1 MNVQQISL
9 QQDNWQEGVSVLN
22 IEVNICLLFVS
33 PDFNPKKEVLDF
45 LNNKYPDATIIGCS
59 TAGEIS
65 NVTVKDGTISLTAI
79 QLDKVTSKK
88 SSIEVIDMD
97 CSYKSGQYLA
107 EDLYNEDLRHILVL
121 SDGLNVNG
129 ADLVLGL
136 KSAIPDAI
144 SITGGLAADGSN
156 FNKTFVIDNNKIVD
170 KTIIALGFYGEHL
183 KVGFS
188 SKGGWDSFG
197 IDRLVTKSD
206 KNVLYELDGLPA
218 LELYKSF
225 LGKEADNLPSSGLL
239 FPLSVR
245 TDKDSLPIVRT
256 ILAVNEED
264 QSLTFAGNIPEGSY
278 ARLMKANI
286 DRLINGAADSA
297 VDANK
302 EQEEKSE
309 LAILISCVGRRLVLK
324 QMVEEEVEAV
334 REIIG
339 DKPSIT
345 GFYSY
350 GEIAPFGEFSPCE
363 LHNQTMTIT
372 TLSEC

>member
-9 QQDNWQEGVSVLN
+9 QQDNWLEDISILN
-22 IEVNICLLFVS
+22 IEANIFLLFVS
-33 PDFNPKKEVLDF
+33 PDFNPQKEVLDF
-45 LNNKYPDATIIGCS
+45 INNKYPKATIIGCS

-65 NVTVKDGTISLTAI
+65 DVTVKDETISLTAI
-79 QLDKVTSKK
+79 KLDKVTCKK
-88 SSIEVIDMD
+88 ASIEIIDMD
-97 CSYKSGQYLA
+97 CSYKSGQNLA
-107 EDLYNEDLRHILVL
+107 KNLYNEDLRHVLVL

-129 ADLVLGL
+129 ADLVSGL
-136 KSAIPDAI
+136 KSEIPNV

-156 FNKTFVIDNNKIVD
+156 FNKTFVINGNKIVD

-197 IDRLVTKSD
+197 IERLVTKSN

-225 LGKEADNLPSSGLL
+225 LGEQANNLPSSGLL
-239 FPLSVR
+239 FPLSMR
-245 TDKDSLPIVRT
+245 IDKDSLPVVRT
-256 ILAVNEED
+256 ILAVNEAD

-278 ARLMKANI
+278 TRLMKANI
-286 DRLINGAADSA
+286 DRLINGAAGSA
-297 VDANK
+297 IGANK
-302 EQEEKSE
+302 EQEGKSE

-339 DKPSIT
+339 EKPSIT

>member
-9 QQDNWQEGVSVLN
+9 QQDNWLEGISILN
-22 IEVNICLLFVS
+22 IEANIFLLFVS

-45 LNNKYPDATIIGCS
+45 INNKYPEATIVGCS

-65 NVTVKDGTISLTAI
+65 DITVKDETISLTAI
-79 QLDKVTSKK
+79 QLDKVTYKK
-88 SSIEVIDMD
+88 ASIKIIDMD
-97 CSYKSGQYLA
+97 CSYRSGQDLA
-107 EDLYNEDLRHILVL
+107 KDLYNKELKHVLVL

-129 ADLVLGL
+129 AELVLGL
-136 KSAIPDAI
+136 KSIIPNV

-156 FNKTFVIDNNKIVD
+156 FNKTFVINDNKVVD
-170 KTIIALGFYGEHL
+170 KTIIALGFYGENL

-197 IDRLVTKSD
+197 IERLVTKSN
-206 KNVLYELDGLPA
+206 KNVLYELDGFPA

-225 LGKEADNLPSSGLL
+225 LGKQANNLPSSGLL
-239 FPLSVR
+239 FPLSMR
-245 TDKDSLPIVRT
+245 LDEDSTPIVRT
-256 ILAVNEED
+256 ILAVNEAD

-278 ARLMKANI
+278 VRLMKANI

-297 VDANK
+297 VNANK

-334 REIIG
+334 RDIIG
-339 DKPSIT
+339 DKPRIT